1 MKRMSLRAELRLWS
15 ALLAAAILLV
25 VSVGVAYFLRS
36 KEIEELDHQ
45 LDLIGTH
52 FFAVYRKNGSQ
63 PSWVTPEDV
72 ESIICETSANGW
84 FVEVLDSTGLSLYRS
99 PSLIGCSLDGS
110 ISGIS
115 NFDAGEN
122 GIRLGVYQE
131 NGLTFRVGAD
141 LDEMNE
147 LSSSLLLAVAI
158 VFPAVLGIIF
168 FGARWLAAR
177 ALAPVAELTAAAERV
192 SAQSPSDRLPIP
204 TCADELARLAH
215 VLNATFDRLGSAFSQ
230 ASRFS
235 GDASHEFRTPLA
247 IARAGLERMIVS
259 PTLAAADRD
268 SAAAVLDELRRINH
282 ITQTLLL
289 LSRADAGQLGLRP
302 VVGDLAQ
309 LVCDC
314 AEDAQVLADT
324 RGITLKI
331 ESPAIVNARFDAD
344 RTTLVLQN
352 LFENAVKY
360 NCDGGSITVRLCL
373 LGEMLSITI
382 ANTGRGIL
390 PADIPQLF
398 ARFFRASVPDDVPG
412 HGLGLSLAREL
423 ARAQG
428 GDLILG
434 DSGDV
439 WTAFIFTA
447 PTASGRSIG

>member
-15 ALLAAAILLV
+15 ALLVAAVLLV
-25 VSVGVAYFLRS
+25 VSVGLAYYLRS

-63 PSWVTPEDV
+63 PSWVTPDDV
-72 ESIICETSANGW
+72 ESIICETSADGW

-99 PSLIGCSLDGS
+99 PSLSGCSLDGTAP
-110 ISGIS
+110 GIS

-122 GIRLGVYQE
+122 GIRLAVYQE

-177 ALAPVAELTAAAERV
+177 ALAPIAELTAAAERV

-204 TCADELARLAH
+204 TCADELARLAY

-247 IARAGLERMIVS
+247 IARAGLERILAS
-259 PTLAAADRD
+259 PSLAAADRE
-268 SAAAVLDELRRINH
+268 SAATVLDQLRRINH
-282 ITQTLLL
+282 ITQTLLM

-302 VVGDLAQ
+302 VVGDLAV
-309 LVCDC
+309 LVRDC
-314 AEDAQVLADT
+314 AADAQVVADT
-324 RGITLKI
+324 RGITLTIKA
-331 ESPAIVNARFDAD
+331 PAIANACFDVE

-360 NCDGGSITVRLCL
+360 NRDGGNITVL
-373 LGEMLSITI
+373 LTLQGDRFGIVI

-390 PADIPQLF
+390 AADVPQLF
-398 ARFFRASVPDDVPG
+398 ARFFRATLPDDVPG

-428 GDLILG
+428 GDLILKA
-434 DSGDV
+434 SGDV
-439 WTAFIFTA
+439 WTAFLLTV
-447 PTASGRSIG
+447 PTASDKFVE